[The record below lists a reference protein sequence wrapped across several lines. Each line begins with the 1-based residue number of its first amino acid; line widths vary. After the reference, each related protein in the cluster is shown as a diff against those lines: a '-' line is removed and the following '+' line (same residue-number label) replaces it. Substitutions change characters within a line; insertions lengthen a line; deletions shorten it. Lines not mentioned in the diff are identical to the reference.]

1 MNKSSITI
9 IATAALAAACGQE
22 ERLLLPETVAIH
34 WNASFNGLQDDRVAI
49 VPVDVLVYDAADGVP
64 LSGVDVDISV
74 TGAHTVLAEV
84 DDVAPAFTGCVECD
98 VVWDAYQDE
107 YYLMK
112 LTDRDDASRL
122 QLTADSDG
130 IAKFYVVV
138 DAFELDSDTFLA
150 VDVVAETGLAQ
161 GTFSLLPR

>member
-49 VPVDVLVYDAADGVP
+49 APVDVLVYDAADGVP
-64 LSGVDVDISV
+64 LSGVDDISV

-84 DDVAPAFTGCVECD
+84 EMLLLRLQSVLNAD

-130 IAKFYVVV
+130 IAKFWRRGGRV
-138 DAFELDSDTFLA
+138 
-150 VDVVAETGLAQ
+150 
-161 GTFSLLPR
+161 